1 MAREACSLKNRCPR
15 KIIADDP
22 GPWKQ
27 HLTPPYDRLP
37 SPTLPPPELHARHHH
52 GRPRVSSQGV
62 ACCRPR
68 LLSSIARAL
77 LLDPA
82 SAKTRCVRIPR
93 PVGFPPSRRSFNQ
106 YHLFIIFLAC
116 FDSPHAPPIF
126 AEDASRQ
133 GPLDDNSI
141 WDFFSFFLPGLQI
154 IALSE
159 GFW

>member
-1 MAREACSLKNRCPR
+1 MTPGLRSSTSLLPTTAFPPLPYPPSFTPDTRPPR
-15 KIIADDP
+15 P
-22 GPWKQ
+22 SS
-27 HLTPPYDRLP
+27 RLF
-37 SPTLPPPELHARHHH
+37 
-52 GRPRVSSQGV
+52 QGV

-141 WDFFSFFLPGLQI
+141 WDFCFFFLPPLQI